1 MANKRYTDA
10 DRAVVFAELTVLDGN
25 IKRTARN
32 LNMPVST
39 VRYFKQQWEREG
51 VPKEVI
57 DALPAQITDF
67 VTHAER
73 VRDKLLV
80 ALESAVDRGEIKPR
94 EIVVS
99 LGMLTDKIRAYRGLD
114 AKKVEHTLA
123 LPDVEEMREL
133 FSGVI
138 QEVVGAAEIRNAEL
152 AADIDDGEWESALK
166 ALPQPVSKTEVLS

>member
-10 DRAVVFAELTVLDGN
+10 DRAVVFAELTVNEGN

-39 VRYFKQQWEREG
+39 VRYLKQQWEREG

-73 VRDKLLV
+73 VRDKLLI
-80 ALESAVDRGEIKPR
+80 ALEAAVDRGEIKPR
-94 EIVVS
+94 EIAMS
-99 LGMLTDKIRAYRGLD
+99 LSMLTDKIRAYRGLD

-123 LPDVEEMREL
+123 LPDVEEMRAL

-138 QEVVGAAEIRNAEL
+138 QEVVGAAEVRNAEL

-166 ALPQPVSKTEVLS
+166 ALPKPVSKTEVLS